1 MQVNAIIYRKIGIK
15 KETIQLFPRT
25 KKKTIEKAV
34 KRDKARMPIMPE
46 ITPRINDLSPEFLF
60 TILNI

>member
-1 MQVNAIIYRKIGIK
+1 MQHKEIKYKEIGIK
-15 KETIQLFPRT
+15 IDINHPFPRT
-25 KKKTIEKAV
+25 KRNTIEKVV
-34 KRDKARMPIMPE
+34 KRDNAMMPIMPE